1 METIKTVLAD
11 DHALIREGIRNALK
25 PLCHLEFVGE
35 AADGCELANL
45 LETQRPHL
53 LLIDVTMPDFE
64 PLSAIRD
71 IRSSFPDMKILVI
84 SAYDDDVYVQGL
96 LGAGVNGYLLKD
108 DAPSDLLLAVKRV
121 LGGQRWISGQLV
133 EKLVSFSE
141 VSPVIIS
148 LTSRQ
153 KEVLHLLQK
162 GMDNQSIAQVLGL
175 SIKTIENHLTRLY
188 RELNVQSRLEAVT
201 YLNNHP
207 ELLTALTQDLQ
218 RDNTLNNYERMS
230 DINVLIVDDNARY
243 RYQLKRMAKK
253 ACPRAIIYEAINIAE
268 ALTQVT
274 NVKPSLILVDVVLA
288 NESGIN
294 LTRRIIATDSTA
306 RIILISA
313 YPDREFRRSGMDAG
327 AVAFLDKRD
336 LDETVLR
343 QVIEDIAV

>member
-1 METIKTVLAD
+1 METIKTILAD
-11 DHALIREGIRNALK
+11 DHALIRQGIRNALK
-25 PLCHLEFVGE
+25 SLHQLEFVGE
-35 AADGCELANL
+35 AANGCELANL
-45 LETQRPHL
+45 LDTQRPHL

-84 SAYDDDVYVQGL
+84 SAYDDDIYVQGL

-121 LGGQRWISGQLV
+121 LSGERWISSQLV

-141 VSPVIIS
+141 ASPVLIS

-162 GMDNQSIAQVLGL
+162 GMDNQSIAQALGL

-207 ELLTALTQDLQ
+207 ELLTALAQ
-218 RDNTLNNYERMS
+218 DNTNYDRAS

-253 ACPRAIIYEAINIAE
+253 AYPRAIIYEAMNIAE
-268 ALTQVT
+268 ALSQVT
-274 NVKPSLILVDVVLA
+274 DVKPSLILVDVVLA